1 MPALVPTK
9 ALWHNGELVP
19 WNEATVH
26 VGTHVLHY
34 GSSVFEGIRCY
45 KTERGSA
52 VFRLE
57 EHARRLVDSAKIYRM
72 APEFDAAELAEA
84 CLSTVRANEM
94 EHCYIRPIV
103 FRGFHSLG
111 VNPTPCPVETWV
123 MVWEWGAYLGEEA
136 LIDGVDVKVSTWNR
150 AAPNTMPFMAKA
162 GSNYM
167 SSALIKMEAI
177 EDGYAEGIALNPDG
191 HISEGSGENVFIVR
205 NDVIFTPPLHD
216 SILPGITR
224 DSVITLARDLGFE
237 VRQESLPRESLY
249 IADEVFFSGTAAEI
263 TPVRSVDRLKVGE
276 GTRGPV
282 TEQIQ
287 RHFFDIVK
295 GRSEDPYGWLTPVY
309 GDQSADDDEAVPV
322 GEATEA

>member
-1 MPALVPTK
+1 MPALEPTK
-9 ALWHNGELVP
+9 SLWHNGEIVA
-19 WNEATVH
+19 WDDAKIH

-52 VFRLE
+52 VFRLD

-72 APEFDAAELAEA
+72 DTGYDADAIANA
-84 CLSTVRANEM
+84 CLETVRANEM
-94 EHCYIRPIV
+94 EHCYIRPIA

-123 MVWEWGAYLGEEA
+123 MVWKWGAYLGEEA
-136 LIDGVDVKVSTWNR
+136 LEEGVDVKVSTWSR
-150 AAPNTMPFMAKA
+150 SAPNTMPFMAKA

-177 EDGYAEGIALNPDG
+177 EEGYAEGIALNPEG
-191 HISEGSGENVFIVR
+191 HVSEGSGENVFVVR
-205 NDVIFTPPLHD
+205 GDVIFTPPLAD

-224 DSVITLARDLGFE
+224 DSVITMARDLGFE

-249 IADEVFFSGTAAEI
+249 IADEVFFTGTAAEI
-263 TPVRSVDRLKVGE
+263 TPVRSVDRITVGA
-276 GTRGPV
+276 GRRGPI
-282 TEQIQ
+282 TEQLQ
-287 RHFFDIVK
+287 QHFFDIVK
-295 GRSEDPYGWLTPVY
+295 GRIDDPYGWLTPVY
-309 GDQSADDDEAVPV
+309 GETLSEAEAAFA
-322 GEATEA
+322 GEPAGA

>member
-1 MPALVPTK
+1 MAALEPTK
-9 ALWHNGELVP
+9 MLWHNGELVP
-19 WNEATVH
+19 WADATVH

-45 KTERGSA
+45 KTEQGSA
-52 VFRLE
+52 VFRLD

-72 APEFDAAELAEA
+72 DLSHDAGAIAAA
-84 CLSTVRANEM
+84 CLETVRANEM
-94 EHCYIRPIV
+94 EHCYIRPIA
-103 FRGFHSLG
+103 FRGYHSLG
-111 VNPTPCPVETWV
+111 VNPLPCPVETWV
-123 MVWEWGAYLGEEA
+123 MVWKWGAYLGESA
-136 LIDGVDVKVSTWNR
+136 LEDGVDVKVSTWNR
-150 AAPNTMPFMAKA
+150 AAPNTSPFMAKA

-177 EDGYAEGIALNPDG
+177 EEGYAEAIALTTDG
-191 HISEGSGENVFIVR
+191 YVSEGSGENVFLVR
-205 NDVIFTPPLHD
+205 GDVIFTPPLHA

-237 VRQESLPRESLY
+237 VRQEPLPRESLY
-249 IADEVFFSGTAAEI
+249 IADEVFFSGTAVEI
-263 TPVRSVDRLKVGE
+263 TPVRSVDRIQIGA

-282 TEQIQ
+282 TEQLQ

-309 GDQSADDDEAVPV
+309 EEPTGAEAAAFA
-322 GEATEA
+322 GEASGA